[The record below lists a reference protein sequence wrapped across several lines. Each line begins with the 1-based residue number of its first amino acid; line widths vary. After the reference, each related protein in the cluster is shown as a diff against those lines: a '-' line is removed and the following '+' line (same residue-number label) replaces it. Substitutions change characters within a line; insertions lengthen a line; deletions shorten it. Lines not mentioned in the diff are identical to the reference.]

1 MDKKRWRHRP
11 MGCGGVRRGRGG
23 YATTSQG
30 GQQEA
35 VARQQAE
42 AAGGVTR
49 CGATSSQDG

>member
-1 MDKKRWRHRP
+1 